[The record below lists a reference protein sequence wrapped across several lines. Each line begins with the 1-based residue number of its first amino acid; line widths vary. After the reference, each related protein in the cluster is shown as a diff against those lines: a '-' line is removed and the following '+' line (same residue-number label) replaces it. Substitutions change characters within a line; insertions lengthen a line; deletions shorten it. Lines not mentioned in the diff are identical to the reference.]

1 MDNKMHAKKL
11 NEYSAAG
18 NVSAGIELKS
28 FLSVS
33 DVQYSAP
40 GDVSAGIDNT
50 SAEDIT
56 PVLSVSD
63 VQYSAAGDVSAG
75 IDNTSAEDIT
85 HEKRSTEERMYSSSA
100 LSG

>member
-1 MDNKMHAKKL
+1 MHAKKL

-18 NVSAGIELKS
+18 NVSAGIEFES

-33 DVQYSAP
+33 DAQYSAP

-56 PVLSVSD
+56 P
-63 VQYSAAGDVSAG
+63 
-75 IDNTSAEDIT
+75 
-85 HEKRSTEERMYSSSA
+85 EKRSTEERKYSSSA
-100 LSG
+100 ISG